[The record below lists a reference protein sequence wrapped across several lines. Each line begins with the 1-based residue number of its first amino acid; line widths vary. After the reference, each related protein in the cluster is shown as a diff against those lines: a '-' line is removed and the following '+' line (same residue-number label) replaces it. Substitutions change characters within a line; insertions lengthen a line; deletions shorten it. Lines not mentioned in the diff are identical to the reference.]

1 MAQRQA
7 KGKPGLRLRR
17 KVGESIWIEDVEVE
31 VVEIDRGKVKLRINA
46 HPDVKVDRA
55 EVREAKER
63 TKQKAKEAELCGT
76 SS

>member
-46 HPDVKVDRA
+46 HPDVQVDRA